1 VIGALLAVLAI
12 LVLIT
17 QAGPPP
23 QRMPIEKK
31 GAVKAAGYR
40 LITVLGENNEPVTAR
55 VTFLDANGE
64 VQTVTGSKAMVYGSF
79 CAEAP
84 GYLKS
89 CSDGNVVQLI
99 PDPEKNIATLTVICP
114 GYFFIGPHGAPVLV
128 KRYECNA
135 PVQIPPGRYRLV
147 SVTPDMKPVE
157 TMCIHPGPGE
167 RLTVHAQGH
176 SCVVGS
182 AGECNG
188 EDVTILPLDAESGG
202 RATVIYTDGKLAW
215 RASEQNLWA
224 GAARWVFL
232 WGEGYKRAS
241 AYISPG
247 ERNATVLMLH
257 QQGGGTLR
265 IDTNAPVVAVID
277 INGAVLYFGEPRTIE
292 NVPPGSYRVIAYS
305 GAAYA
310 EVNVAV
316 DNGAKTVEIARPR
329 GTGTIVARSNVSIFA
344 PGEYSWVLIAQGSG
358 RITVPADTVLR
369 VVLPDGKALE
379 TVVLPGEEKVI

>member
-1 VIGALLAVLAI
+1 MIGAFLAVLAI

-17 QAGPPP
+17 QVGPP
-23 QRMPIEKK
+23 QQSAVVEKRGAIE
-31 GAVKAAGYR
+31 APRYQLV
-40 LITVLGENNEPVTAR
+40 TVLGENNEPVTAR
-55 VTFLDANGE
+55 ITFLDANGE
-64 VQTVTGSKAMVYGSF
+64 VQTVTGSKAKVYGSF

-84 GYLKS
+84 GYLRS
-89 CSDGNVVQLI
+89 CSDGNVIRLI

-114 GYFFIGPHGAPVLV
+114 GYFFVGPHGAPVLV
-128 KRYECNA
+128 KRYECNV
-135 PVQIPPGRYRLV
+135 PVSIPPGRYRLI

-157 TMCIHPGPGE
+157 KMCIHPKPGGK
-167 RLTVHAQGH
+167 LTVHAQGH
-176 SCVVGS
+176 SCAVGS
-182 AGECNG
+182 AGECSG
-188 EDVTILPLDAESGG
+188 EDVTIIPVDAENGE
-202 RATVIYTDGKLAW
+202 RATVIYTDGELAW
-215 RASEQNLWA
+215 GASEQNLWA
-224 GAARWVFL
+224 GAAHWVFL

-241 AYISPG
+241 AYVSPG

-305 GAAYA
+305 GAAYT

-316 DNGAKTVEIARPR
+316 GKGTKTVKISRPR

-344 PGEYSWVLIAQGSG
+344 PGEYSWVLITQGKG
-358 RITVPADTVLR
+358 KITVPADTVLR